1 MARKLADFFDESGHS
16 RGDATEWNKALKVIG
31 TEWETISKC
40 MGYVDTAAQTA
51 EDLVEFVFLIV
62 TLQDVSRTTVN
73 MLLNEVPE
81 ESALYDGLVQI
92 QGSMNLPLTEWVM
105 EYIKEDML
113 RLITMPSN
121 KVPNG
126 ALMSTTDLVGRPTRV
141 AINQGEIITTQKVFA
156 SILDMG
162 LSGRIPPDCRAITVG
177 ISDVTG
183 VAGFAQPGDYVDVML
198 VSSQVENNKVVSE
211 MILQNV
217 LLLAINQRV
226 EEPDNSSAQ
235 GSAKGKNQTGGNQ
248 AKVEKPVMATMA
260 LVPEDAMKLAAKAQ
274 LGQIYLVL
282 RPYRPAN
289 GVSDDTYY
297 SVTKASG
304 KMPVTPPPAG
314 TIPPGE
320 DIENSPTANVQVIRG
335 TTTTVG
341 R

>member
-1 MARKLADFFDESGHS
+1 MKLPKLSTIMERLTPRQLLLICGVV
-16 RGDATEWNKALKVIG
+16 ALIIFLLIYF
-31 TEWETISKC
+31 TLTRLTANQSKP
-40 MGYVDTAAQTA
+40 VPQQTP
-51 EDLVEFVFLIV
+51 
-62 TLQDVSRTTVN
+62 TT
-73 MLLNEVPE
+73 
-81 ESALYDGLVQI
+81 QI
-92 QGSMNLPLTEWVM
+92 QVKDVRVVTAKASIPERTLIRE
-105 EYIKEDML
+105 EML
-113 RLITMPSN
+113 SFITMPSN

-126 ALMSTTDLVGRPTRV
+126 ALMSTSDLVGHPTRV
-141 AINQGEIITTQKVFA
+141 SINAGEVITTRKVFT

-217 LLLAINQRV
+217 LLLAINKQA
-226 EEPDNSSAQ
+226 EDNDNASAPNVQ
-235 GSAKGKNQTGGNQ
+235 KEAKAKDEKKQSQSVSNQPKVTGKP
-248 AKVEKPVMATMA
+248 AMATMA
-260 LVPEDAMKLAAKAQ
+260 LVPEDALKLAAKAQ

-282 RPYRPAN
+282 RPYRPSN

-314 TIPPGE
+314 TIPPGA
-320 DIENSPTANVQVIRG
+320 DIDTSPTANVQIIRG

>member
-1 MARKLADFFDESGHS
+1 MERLTPRQLLLACGVVALLIFLLIYFTLTKLTAPKPQPQQPKLVPQTQQIRDV
-16 RGDATEWNKALKVIG
+16 KVVSAKTSIP
-31 TEWETISKC
+31 ER
-40 MGYVDTAAQTA
+40 
-51 EDLVEFVFLIV
+51 
-62 TLQDVSRTTVN
+62 TL
-73 MLLNEVPE
+73 
-81 ESALYDGLVQI
+81 
-92 QGSMNLPLTEWVM
+92 
-105 EYIKEDML
+105 IKEEML
-113 RLITMPSN
+113 TLTTMPSN

-126 ALMSTTDLVGRPTRV
+126 ALMSTADLVGRPSKV
-141 AINQGEIITTQKVFA
+141 AIGAGEVITTQKVFA
-156 SILDMG
+156 SIMDMG
-162 LSGRIPPDCRAITVG
+162 LSGRIPPECRAITVG

-217 LLLAINQRV
+217 LLLAINKQV
-226 EEPDNSSAQ
+226 EN
-235 GSAKGKNQTGGNQ
+235 GSNAPTQNNANAKGQNATVTGQPKVTGNP
-248 AKVEKPVMATMA
+248 AMATMA
-260 LVPEDAMKLAAKAQ
+260 LLPEDALKLAAKAQ

-314 TIPPGE
+314 TIPPGA
-320 DIENSPTANVQVIRG
+320 DIDTSPTANVQIIRG

>member
-1 MARKLADFFDESGHS
+1 MKLPKLSTIMERLTPRQLLLACGVV
-16 RGDATEWNKALKVIG
+16 ALLIFLLIYFTLTKLTAPKPQPQQPKPVTQTQQIRDVKV
-31 TEWETISKC
+31 
-40 MGYVDTAAQTA
+40 VTAKTSIP
-51 EDLVEFVFLIV
+51 ER
-62 TLQDVSRTTVN
+62 TL
-73 MLLNEVPE
+73 
-81 ESALYDGLVQI
+81 
-92 QGSMNLPLTEWVM
+92 
-105 EYIKEDML
+105 IKEEML
-113 RLITMPSN
+113 SLTSMPSN

-126 ALMSTTDLVGRPTRV
+126 ALMRTTDLVGRPSKV
-141 AINQGEIITTQKVFA
+141 AIGAGEVITTQKVFA
-156 SILDMG
+156 SIMDMG
-162 LSGRIPPDCRAITVG
+162 LSGRIPPECRAITVG

-217 LLLAINQRV
+217 LLLAINKQV
-226 EEPDNSSAQ
+226 ENGGNAPTQNNAN
-235 GSAKGKNQTGGNQ
+235 AKGQNTTVTGQPKVTGNP
-248 AKVEKPVMATMA
+248 AMATMA
-260 LVPEDAMKLAAKAQ
+260 LLPEDALKLAAKAQ

-314 TIPPGE
+314 TIPPGA
-320 DIENSPTANVQVIRG
+320 DIDTSPTANVQIIRG

>member
-1 MARKLADFFDESGHS
+1 MKLPKLSTIMERLTPRQLLLLCGVIALIIFLLIYFTLTRMTVEKPKPADPAPVPKQVQVKDV
-16 RGDATEWNKALKVIG
+16 TVVKAKTSIP
-31 TEWETISKC
+31 ER
-40 MGYVDTAAQTA
+40 
-51 EDLVEFVFLIV
+51 
-62 TLQDVSRTTVN
+62 TL
-73 MLLNEVPE
+73 
-81 ESALYDGLVQI
+81 
-92 QGSMNLPLTEWVM
+92 
-105 EYIKEDML
+105 IKEEML
-113 RLITMPSN
+113 SLVTMPSN

-126 ALMSTTDLVGRPTRV
+126 ALMRTTDLVGRPTRV
-141 AINQGEIITTQKVFA
+141 AINAGEVITNQKVFA

-162 LSGRIPPDCRAITVG
+162 LSGRIPPECRAITVG

-217 LLLAINQRV
+217 LLLAINKQV
-226 EEPDNSSAQ
+226 EDQNSATAQ
-235 GSAKGKNQTGGNQ
+235 NNANKNQNTGNQ
-248 AKVEKPVMATMA
+248 PKVTGSPAMATMA
-260 LVPEDAMKLAAKAQ
+260 LVPEDALKLAAKAQ
-274 LGQIYLVL
+274 MGQIYLVL
-282 RPYRPAN
+282 RPYRPSN

-314 TIPPGE
+314 TIPPGA
-320 DIENSPTANVQVIRG
+320 DIDTSPTANVQIIRG

>member
-1 MARKLADFFDESGHS
+1 MKLPKLSTIMERLTPRQLLLACGVV
-16 RGDATEWNKALKVIG
+16 ALLIFLLIYFTLTKLTAPKPQPQQPKLVPQTQQIRDVKVVSAKTSIP
-31 TEWETISKC
+31 ER
-40 MGYVDTAAQTA
+40 
-51 EDLVEFVFLIV
+51 
-62 TLQDVSRTTVN
+62 TL
-73 MLLNEVPE
+73 
-81 ESALYDGLVQI
+81 
-92 QGSMNLPLTEWVM
+92 
-105 EYIKEDML
+105 IKEEML
-113 RLITMPSN
+113 TLTTMPSN

-126 ALMSTTDLVGRPTRV
+126 ALMSTADLVGRPSKV
-141 AINQGEIITTQKVFA
+141 AIGAGEVITTQKVFA
-156 SILDMG
+156 SIMDMG
-162 LSGRIPPDCRAITVG
+162 LSGRIPPECRAITVG

-217 LLLAINQRV
+217 LLLAINKQV
-226 EEPDNSSAQ
+226 EN
-235 GSAKGKNQTGGNQ
+235 GSNAPTQNNANAKGQNATVTGQPKVTGNP
-248 AKVEKPVMATMA
+248 AMATMA
-260 LVPEDAMKLAAKAQ
+260 LLPEDALKLAAKAQ

-314 TIPPGE
+314 TIPPGA
-320 DIENSPTANVQVIRG
+320 DIDTSPTANVQIIRG

>member
-1 MARKLADFFDESGHS
+1 MKLPKLSTIMERLTPRQLLLLCGVI
-16 RGDATEWNKALKVIG
+16 ALIIFLLIYF
-31 TEWETISKC
+31 TLTRL
-40 MGYVDTAAQTA
+40 TA
-51 EDLVEFVFLIV
+51 EKQKPAPTPTPQPKQVQVKDITVVTAKTSIPERTLI
-62 TLQDVSRTTVN
+62 REE
-73 MLLNEVPE
+73 ML
-81 ESALYDGLVQI
+81 GL
-92 QGSMNLPLTEWVM
+92 
-105 EYIKEDML
+105 K
-113 RLITMPSN
+113 TMPSN
-121 KVPNG
+121 KVPYG
-126 ALMSTTDLVGRPTRV
+126 ALMRTTDLVGRPTRISIQ
-141 AINQGEIITTQKVFA
+141 AGEVLTNQKVFA

-198 VSSQVENNKVVSE
+198 VSSQVENNKIVSE

-217 LLLAINQRV
+217 LLLAINKQV
-226 EEPDNSSAQ
+226 EDESSVPAQ
-235 GSAKGKNQTGGNQ
+235 NNAKGQNQNSGNQ
-248 AKVEKPVMATMA
+248 PKVTGKPAMATMA
-260 LVPEDAMKLAAKAQ
+260 LVPEDALKLAAKAQ

-335 TTTTVG
+335 TTSTVG

>member
-1 MARKLADFFDESGHS
+1 MKLPKLSTVMERLTPRQLLIICGVI
-16 RGDATEWNKALKVIG
+16 ALLIFLLIYF
-31 TEWETISKC
+31 TLTRL
-40 MGYVDTAAQTA
+40 TA
-51 EDLVEFVFLIV
+51 EKPKPAPTTAPQPKQVQVKDVTVVFAKTSIPER
-62 TLQDVSRTTVN
+62 TL
-73 MLLNEVPE
+73 
-81 ESALYDGLVQI
+81 
-92 QGSMNLPLTEWVM
+92 
-105 EYIKEDML
+105 IKEEML
-113 RLITMPSN
+113 TLKTMPSN
-121 KVPNG
+121 KAPLG
-126 ALMSTTDLVGRPTRV
+126 ALTRTTDLVGRPTRV
-141 AINQGEIITTQKVFA
+141 AISAGEVITSQKVFA

-162 LSGRIPPDCRAITVG
+162 LSGRIPPECRAITVG

-235 GSAKGKNQTGGNQ
+235 GSAKGKNQTAGNQ

-304 KMPVTPPPAG
+304 KMPVAPPPAG

-335 TTTTVG
+335 TTSTVG

>member
-1 MARKLADFFDESGHS
+1 MKLPKLSTIMERLTPRQLLIACGVV
-16 RGDATEWNKALKVIG
+16 ALLIFLLIYF
-31 TEWETISKC
+31 TLTRL
-40 MGYVDTAAQTA
+40 TA
-51 EDLVEFVFLIV
+51 EKPKPTPTPTPKQVQVKDVTVVTAKTSIPERTLIREEM
-62 TLQDVSRTTVN
+62 LSLKTV
-73 MLLNEVPE
+73 
-81 ESALYDGLVQI
+81 
-92 QGSMNLPLTEWVM
+92 
-105 EYIKEDML
+105 
-113 RLITMPSN
+113 PSN

-126 ALMSTTDLVGRPTRV
+126 ALLRTTDLVGRPSKV
-141 AINQGEIITTQKVFA
+141 AINQGEVITTQKVFA

-162 LSGRIPPDCRAITVG
+162 LSGRIPPECRAITVG

-217 LLLAINQRV
+217 LLLAINKQV
-226 EEPDNSSAQ
+226 ENNNNTSAQ
-235 GSAKGKNQTGGNQ
+235 NNANDKDKAKSQNAGNQ
-248 AKVEKPVMATMA
+248 PKVTGNPAMATMA
-260 LVPEDAMKLAAKAQ
+260 LVPEDALKLAAKAQ

-282 RPYRPAN
+282 RPYRPSN
-289 GVSDDTYY
+289 GISDDTYY

-335 TTTTVG
+335 TTSTVG

>member
-1 MARKLADFFDESGHS
+1 MKLPKLSTIMERLTPRQLLLLCGVI
-16 RGDATEWNKALKVIG
+16 ALLIFLLIYF
-31 TEWETISKC
+31 TLTRL
-40 MGYVDTAAQTA
+40 TA
-51 EDLVEFVFLIV
+51 EKQKPAPTPTPQPKQVQVKNITVVSAKTSIPER
-62 TLQDVSRTTVN
+62 TL
-73 MLLNEVPE
+73 
-81 ESALYDGLVQI
+81 
-92 QGSMNLPLTEWVM
+92 
-105 EYIKEDML
+105 IKEDML
-113 RLITMPSN
+113 SLTTMPSN

-126 ALMSTTDLVGRPTRV
+126 ALMRTTDLVGRPTRV
-141 AINQGEIITTQKVFA
+141 AISQGEIITNRQVFS

-162 LSGRIPPDCRAITVG
+162 LSGRIPPECRAITVG

-198 VSSQVENNKVVSE
+198 VSSQVENNKIVSE

-217 LLLAINQRV
+217 LLLAINKQV
-226 EEPDNSSAQ
+226 EDESSAPVQ
-235 GSAKGKNQTGGNQ
+235 SNAKGQNQNAGNQ
-248 AKVEKPVMATMA
+248 PKVTGKPAMATMA
-260 LVPEDAMKLAAKAQ
+260 LVPEDALKLAAKAQ

-304 KMPVTPPPAG
+304 KMPVAPPPAG

-335 TTTTVG
+335 TTSTVG

>member
-1 MARKLADFFDESGHS
+1 MERLTPRQLLIACGVV
-16 RGDATEWNKALKVIG
+16 ALLIFLLIYF
-31 TEWETISKC
+31 TLTRL
-40 MGYVDTAAQTA
+40 TA
-51 EDLVEFVFLIV
+51 EKPKPAP
-62 TLQDVSRTTVN
+62 TPAPKQ
-73 MLLNEVPE
+73 
-81 ESALYDGLVQI
+81 VQI
-92 QGSMNLPLTEWVM
+92 KDVTVVTAKTSIPERTL
-105 EYIKEDML
+105 IKEEML
-113 RLITMPSN
+113 SIITMPSN
-121 KVPNG
+121 KVPDG
-126 ALMSTTDLVGRPTRV
+126 ALMRTTDLVGRPTRV

-162 LSGRIPPDCRAITVG
+162 LSGRIPPECRAITVG

-217 LLLAINQRV
+217 LLLAINKTV
-226 EEPDNSSAQ
+226 ESNSDVNARAKSDDKNTKAQ
-235 GSAKGKNQTGGNQ
+235 NTNVVGQPKVTGNP
-248 AKVEKPVMATMA
+248 AMATMA
-260 LVPEDAMKLAAKAQ
+260 LVPEDALKLAAKAQ

-282 RPYRPAN
+282 RPYRPSN
-289 GVSDDTYY
+289 GISDDTYY

-335 TTTTVG
+335 TTSTVG

>member
-1 MARKLADFFDESGHS
+1 MKLPKLSTIMERLTPRQLLLLCGVI
-16 RGDATEWNKALKVIG
+16 ALIIFLLIYF
-31 TEWETISKC
+31 TLTR
-40 MGYVDTAAQTA
+40 MTA
-51 EDLVEFVFLIV
+51 EKPKPQPTPTKPVVTQVKDVTIV
-62 TLQDVSRTTVN
+62 TAKTSIPERT
-73 MLLNEVPE
+73 L
-81 ESALYDGLVQI
+81 
-92 QGSMNLPLTEWVM
+92 
-105 EYIKEDML
+105 IKEEML
-113 RLITMPSN
+113 SIITMPSN

-126 ALMSTTDLVGRPTRV
+126 ALMRTTDLVGRPTRV
-141 AINQGEIITTQKVFA
+141 AINQGEIITTQKVFS

-162 LSGRIPPDCRAITVG
+162 LSGRIPPECRAITVG

-217 LLLAINQRV
+217 LLLAINKQV
-226 EEPDNSSAQ
+226 ENQ
-235 GSAKGKNQTGGNQ
+235 GSASAQSNAKGQNQNTGNQ
-248 AKVEKPVMATMA
+248 SKVTGNPAMATMA
-260 LVPEDAMKLAAKAQ
+260 LVPEDALKLAAKAQ

-282 RPYRPAN
+282 RPYRPSN
-289 GVSDDTYY
+289 GISDDTYY

-335 TTTTVG
+335 TTSTVG

>member
-1 MARKLADFFDESGHS
+1 MKLPKLSTIMERLTPRQLLLACGVV
-16 RGDATEWNKALKVIG
+16 ALLIFLLIYFTLTKLTAPKPQPQQPKPVTQTQQIRDVKV
-31 TEWETISKC
+31 
-40 MGYVDTAAQTA
+40 VTAKTSIP
-51 EDLVEFVFLIV
+51 ER
-62 TLQDVSRTTVN
+62 TL
-73 MLLNEVPE
+73 
-81 ESALYDGLVQI
+81 
-92 QGSMNLPLTEWVM
+92 
-105 EYIKEDML
+105 IKEEML
-113 RLITMPSN
+113 SLTTMPSN

-126 ALMSTTDLVGRPTRV
+126 ALMRTTDLVGRPSKV
-141 AINQGEIITTQKVFA
+141 AIGAGEVITTQKVFA
-156 SILDMG
+156 SIMDMG
-162 LSGRIPPDCRAITVG
+162 LSGRIPPECRAITVG

-217 LLLAINQRV
+217 LLLAINKQV
-226 EEPDNSSAQ
+226 ENGGNAPAQ
-235 GSAKGKNQTGGNQ
+235 NNANAKGQNATVTGQPKVTGNP
-248 AKVEKPVMATMA
+248 AMATMA
-260 LVPEDAMKLAAKAQ
+260 LLPEDALKLAAKAQ

-289 GVSDDTYY
+289 GISDDTYY

-314 TIPPGE
+314 TIPPGA
-320 DIENSPTANVQVIRG
+320 DIDTSPTANVQIIRG

>member
-1 MARKLADFFDESGHS
+1 LKLPKLSTIMERLTPRQLLIICGVV
-16 RGDATEWNKALKVIG
+16 ALLIFLLIYF
-31 TEWETISKC
+31 TLTRL
-40 MGYVDTAAQTA
+40 TA
-51 EDLVEFVFLIV
+51 ERPKPDPAPAKPAVTQVKDIQIV
-62 TLQDVSRTTVN
+62 TAKTSIPERT
-73 MLLNEVPE
+73 L
-81 ESALYDGLVQI
+81 
-92 QGSMNLPLTEWVM
+92 
-105 EYIKEDML
+105 IKEEML
-113 RLITMPSN
+113 SFKTVRSN
-121 KVPNG
+121 NVPNG
-126 ALMSTTDLVGRPTRV
+126 AFTRTTDLVGRPTRV
-141 AINQGEIITTQKVFA
+141 AVNPGDVITTHKVFA

-162 LSGRIPPDCRAITVG
+162 LSGRIPANCRAITVG

-217 LLLAINQRV
+217 LLLAINKQV
-226 EEPDNSSAQ
+226 ENPSSAPAQ
-235 GSAKGKNQTGGNQ
+235 SNSKDNKGQKAGNQ
-248 AKVEKPVMATMA
+248 PKVEGKPAMATMA
-260 LVPEDAMKLAAKAQ
+260 LVPEDALKLAAKAQ

-282 RPYRPAN
+282 RPYRPSN
-289 GVSDDTYY
+289 GISDDTYY

-335 TTTTVG
+335 TTSTVG

>member
-1 MARKLADFFDESGHS
+1 MKLPKLSTIMERLTPRQLLIVCGVI
-16 RGDATEWNKALKVIG
+16 ALLIFLLIYF
-31 TEWETISKC
+31 TLTRL
-40 MGYVDTAAQTA
+40 TA
-51 EDLVEFVFLIV
+51 EKQQPAPTPAPQPKQVQVKDV
-62 TLQDVSRTTVN
+62 TVVYAKTSIPERT
-73 MLLNEVPE
+73 L
-81 ESALYDGLVQI
+81 
-92 QGSMNLPLTEWVM
+92 
-105 EYIKEDML
+105 IKEEML
-113 RLITMPSN
+113 TLKTMPSN
-121 KVPNG
+121 KVPIG
-126 ALMSTTDLVGRPTRV
+126 ALVRTTDVVGRPTKV
-141 AINQGEIITTQKVFA
+141 VINQGEVITTQKVFA

-162 LSGRIPPDCRAITVG
+162 LSGRIPPECRAITVG

-217 LLLAINQRV
+217 LLLAINKTV
-226 EEPDNSSAQ
+226 ESNIDVNARAKSDDKNTKAQ
-235 GSAKGKNQTGGNQ
+235 NTNIVGQPKVTGNP
-248 AKVEKPVMATMA
+248 AMATMA
-260 LVPEDAMKLAAKAQ
+260 LVPEDALKLAAKAQ

-282 RPYRPAN
+282 RPYRPSN
-289 GVSDDTYY
+289 GISDDTYY

-335 TTTTVG
+335 TTSTVG

>member
-1 MARKLADFFDESGHS
+1 MKLPKLSTIMERLTPRQLLIACGVV
-16 RGDATEWNKALKVIG
+16 ALLIFLLIYF
-31 TEWETISKC
+31 TLTRL
-40 MGYVDTAAQTA
+40 TA
-51 EDLVEFVFLIV
+51 EKPKPTPAPAPKQVQAKDV
-62 TLQDVSRTTVN
+62 TVITAKTSIPERT
-73 MLLNEVPE
+73 L
-81 ESALYDGLVQI
+81 
-92 QGSMNLPLTEWVM
+92 
-105 EYIKEDML
+105 IKEEML
-113 RLITMPSN
+113 SITTIPSN

-126 ALMSTTDLVGRPTRV
+126 ALMRTTDLVGRPTRV

-162 LSGRIPPDCRAITVG
+162 LSGRIPPECRAITVG

-198 VSSQVENNKVVSE
+198 VSSQVENNKIVSE

-217 LLLAINQRV
+217 LLLAINKQV
-226 EEPDNSSAQ
+226 ENQSSTPVKNNAKDSKGQ
-235 GSAKGKNQTGGNQ
+235 NQSASNQPKVTGNP
-248 AKVEKPVMATMA
+248 AMATMA
-260 LVPEDAMKLAAKAQ
+260 LVPEDALKLAAKAQ

-335 TTTTVG
+335 TTSTVG

>member
-1 MARKLADFFDESGHS
+1 MKLPKLSTIMERLSPRQLLLICGVV
-16 RGDATEWNKALKVIG
+16 ALIIFLLIYF
-31 TEWETISKC
+31 TLTRL
-40 MGYVDTAAQTA
+40 TA
-51 EDLVEFVFLIV
+51 EKQKPVPQQQPVVKQAQVKDVTIV
-62 TLQDVSRTTVN
+62 TAKTSIPERT
-73 MLLNEVPE
+73 L
-81 ESALYDGLVQI
+81 
-92 QGSMNLPLTEWVM
+92 
-105 EYIKEDML
+105 IKEEML
-113 RLITMPSN
+113 RLMTMPSN

-126 ALMSTTDLVGRPTRV
+126 ALMSTADLVGRPTRV

-162 LSGRIPPDCRAITVG
+162 LSGRIPPECRAITVG

-217 LLLAINQRV
+217 LLLAINKQV
-226 EEPDNSSAQ
+226 ENHQSNAPSQSNAN
-235 GSAKGKNQTGGNQ
+235 AKDKTQNQAGGNQ
-248 AKVEKPVMATMA
+248 PKVTGSPAMATMA
-260 LVPEDAMKLAAKAQ
+260 LVPEDALKLAAKAQ

-289 GVSDDTYY
+289 GISDDTYY

-335 TTTTVG
+335 TTSTVG

>member
-1 MARKLADFFDESGHS
+1 MKLPKLSTIMERLTPRQLLIICGVI
-16 RGDATEWNKALKVIG
+16 ALLIFLLIYF
-31 TEWETISKC
+31 TLTRL
-40 MGYVDTAAQTA
+40 TA
-51 EDLVEFVFLIV
+51 EKPKPAPAPAKPAVTQVTDVKIV
-62 TLQDVSRTTVN
+62 TAKTSIPERT
-73 MLLNEVPE
+73 L
-81 ESALYDGLVQI
+81 
-92 QGSMNLPLTEWVM
+92 
-105 EYIKEDML
+105 IKEEML
-113 RLITMPSN
+113 SLKTVPSN
-121 KVPNG
+121 RVPNG
-126 ALMSTTDLVGRPTRV
+126 ALMRTTDLVGRPTRV
-141 AINQGEIITTQKVFA
+141 AINSGEVITTQKVFA

-183 VAGFAQPGDYVDVML
+183 VAGFAQPGDYVDVL
-198 VSSQVENNKVVSE
+198 LISSQVENNKVVSE

-217 LLLAINQRV
+217 LLLAINKQV
-226 EEPDNSSAQ
+226 ENHSSAPAQ
-235 GSAKGKNQTGGNQ
+235 SNSKDNKGQNQNAGSQPKVTGSP
-248 AKVEKPVMATMA
+248 AMATMA
-260 LVPEDAMKLAAKAQ
+260 LVPEDALKLAAKAQ

-282 RPYRPAN
+282 RPYRPSN

-335 TTTTVG
+335 TTSTVG

>member
-1 MARKLADFFDESGHS
+1 MKLPKFS
-16 RGDATEWNKALKVIG
+16 
-31 TEWETISKC
+31 TIMERLTPRQLLIACGVVASLIFLLI
-40 MGYVDTAAQTA
+40 YFTLTRLTA
-51 EDLVEFVFLIV
+51 EKPQPQQPAPAVKQTQQIRDVKVVSAKTSIPER
-62 TLQDVSRTTVN
+62 TL
-73 MLLNEVPE
+73 
-81 ESALYDGLVQI
+81 
-92 QGSMNLPLTEWVM
+92 
-105 EYIKEDML
+105 IKEEML
-113 RLITMPSN
+113 TLTTMPSN

-126 ALMSTTDLVGRPTRV
+126 ALMSTADLVGRPTKV
-141 AINQGEIITTQKVFA
+141 AIGAGEVITTQKVFA

-162 LSGRIPPDCRAITVG
+162 LSGRIPPECRAITVG

-217 LLLAINQRV
+217 LLLAINKQV
-226 EEPDNSSAQ
+226 DNNAPAQ
-235 GSAKGKNQTGGNQ
+235 NNAKDNKGKNQNQSANSQPKVTGNP
-248 AKVEKPVMATMA
+248 AMATMA
-260 LVPEDAMKLAAKAQ
+260 LVPEDALKLAAKAQ

-282 RPYRPAN
+282 RPYRPSN
-289 GVSDDTYY
+289 GISDDTYY

-314 TIPPGE
+314 TIPPGA
-320 DIENSPTANVQVIRG
+320 DIDSSPTANVQIIRG

>member
-1 MARKLADFFDESGHS
+1 MKLPKLSTIMERLTPRQLLIACGVV
-16 RGDATEWNKALKVIG
+16 ALLIFLLIYF
-31 TEWETISKC
+31 TLTRL
-40 MGYVDTAAQTA
+40 TA
-51 EDLVEFVFLIV
+51 EKPKPAPTPTPQPKQVQVKDV
-62 TLQDVSRTTVN
+62 TVVTAKTSIPERT
-73 MLLNEVPE
+73 L
-81 ESALYDGLVQI
+81 
-92 QGSMNLPLTEWVM
+92 
-105 EYIKEDML
+105 IKEDML
-113 RLITMPSN
+113 SLTTMPSN

-126 ALMSTTDLVGRPTRV
+126 ALMRTTDLVGRPTRV
-141 AINQGEIITTQKVFA
+141 AIGQGEIITTQNVFA

-162 LSGRIPPDCRAITVG
+162 LSGRIPPECRAITVG

-217 LLLAINQRV
+217 LLLAINKQV
-226 EEPDNSSAQ
+226 ENQSNAPAQ
-235 GSAKGKNQTGGNQ
+235 NNANKNQNTGNPP
-248 AKVEKPVMATMA
+248 KVTGSPAMATMA
-260 LVPEDAMKLAAKAQ
+260 LVPEDALKLAAKAQ

-282 RPYRPAN
+282 RPYRPSN
-289 GVSDDTYY
+289 GISDDTYY

-335 TTTTVG
+335 TTSTVG

>member
-1 MARKLADFFDESGHS
+1 MKLPKLSTIMERLTPRQLLLLCGVI
-16 RGDATEWNKALKVIG
+16 ALIIFLLIYF
-31 TEWETISKC
+31 TLTR
-40 MGYVDTAAQTA
+40 MTA
-51 EDLVEFVFLIV
+51 EKPKPQPTPTKPVVTQVKDITIV
-62 TLQDVSRTTVN
+62 TAKTSIPERT
-73 MLLNEVPE
+73 L
-81 ESALYDGLVQI
+81 
-92 QGSMNLPLTEWVM
+92 
-105 EYIKEDML
+105 IKEEML
-113 RLITMPSN
+113 SLTTMPSN

-126 ALMSTTDLVGRPTRV
+126 ALMRTTDLVGRPTRV
-141 AINQGEIITTQKVFA
+141 PIQAGEVITTQKVFA

-217 LLLAINQRV
+217 LLLAINKQV
-226 EEPDNSSAQ
+226 ETQNNASAQ
-235 GSAKGKNQTGGNQ
+235 NSANKNQNQNTGNQ
-248 AKVEKPVMATMA
+248 PKVTGNPAMATMA
-260 LVPEDAMKLAAKAQ
+260 LVPEDALKLAAKAQ

-282 RPYRPAN
+282 RPYRPSN

-314 TIPPGE
+314 TIPPGA
-320 DIENSPTANVQVIRG
+320 DIDTSPTANVQVIRG